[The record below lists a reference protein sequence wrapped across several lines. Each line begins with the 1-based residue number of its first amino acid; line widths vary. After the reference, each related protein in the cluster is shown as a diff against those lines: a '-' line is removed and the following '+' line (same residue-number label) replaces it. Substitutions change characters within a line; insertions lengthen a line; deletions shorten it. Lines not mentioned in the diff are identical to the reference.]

1 LVAALLV
8 AAAAGCGESRL
19 DRQELLT
26 KANAIC
32 ASYERRQNEVQV
44 PSVDPT
50 NPATPFRLRAQWGA
64 AINQIA
70 LFGRQEVDALRKL
83 SPPEEFERRFQRL
96 LTAKDAAFDGLAE
109 TADAAKRNR
118 PQKAKTA
125 GHAAQVKLAKVKT
138 FADAL
143 GAKSCA

>member
-1 LVAALLV
+1 MVAALLV

-32 ASYERRQNEVQV
+32 ASYDKRQNEVQV

-70 LFGRQEVDALRKL
+70 LLGRQEVDALRKL
-83 SPPEEFERRFQRL
+83 RPPEEFEGRFQRL
-96 LTAKDAAFDGLAE
+96 LTAKEAAFDGLAA
-109 TADAAKRNR
+109 TGNAAKRNR
-118 PQKAKTA
+118 PQKTKTA
-125 GHAAQVKLAKVKT
+125 GAAAQVKLARVKT
-138 FADAL
+138 SADAL
-143 GAKSCA
+143 GAKRCA